1 MSEVN
6 TYVVHRSQECLE
18 SLSDGTHSVSPE
30 GEEGTTLGNGVESH
44 SGGTIYCAQWEV
56 APWIPTCWYHDWV
69 HSGNSPTDLE
79 TGKDQL
85 IACHS
90 SLPAH
95 SKGDPT
101 VPVEGGERGMSGQTT

>member
-44 SGGTIYCAQWEV
+44 SGGTIYCAQV
-56 APWIPTCWYHDWV
+56 
-69 HSGNSPTDLE
+69 N
-79 TGKDQL
+79 QL
-85 IACHS
+85 FFFVVILRLVLMLRVVVGS
-90 SLPAH
+90 SSMDTNLLV
-95 SKGDPT
+95 S
-101 VPVEGGERGMSGQTT
+101 